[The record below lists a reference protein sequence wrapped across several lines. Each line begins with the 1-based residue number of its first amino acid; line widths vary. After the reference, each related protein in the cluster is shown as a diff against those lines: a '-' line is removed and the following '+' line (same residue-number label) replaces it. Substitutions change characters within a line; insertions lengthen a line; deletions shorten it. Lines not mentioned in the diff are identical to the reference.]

1 MKRRLLAQLLSL
13 GMCALFMSSSASAQE
28 AQKAEF
34 TLSMGTVA
42 TKGTPWSKQLEDMKK
57 RIEKDSNGRIKVKLF
72 FGTAG
77 GEKAIARQ
85 VKSGQLQGAGVTLG
99 ALATLVPEMNVF
111 ELPYLFD
118 NYAQADSIID
128 KHLFGP
134 TEEILKTYGLQLY
147 IFSENGY
154 RDFAATDRCIRKPED
169 LKELKMRAQE
179 SWVHEETYRAFGGNP
194 VRIPVPETLEA
205 LNTGNVQGFD
215 NTILYAFAASWT
227 QAVKHWTRSAHIYQ
241 PAALVYNKDW
251 FDKLP
256 KDLQEL
262 LLSQRAEETKR
273 GRDLIRAIE
282 PKLVTNLK
290 ASKIEVCEL
299 TAAERAE
306 FVKRSKVVHDKF
318 KKQGGKRGAEL
329 LDLVN
334 KNKK

>member
-1 MKRRLLAQLLSL
+1 MKRRVCSQLLL
-13 GMCALFMSSSASAQE
+13 VALCGLFTSSAIAQE
-28 AQKAEF
+28 APKEQYV
-34 TLSMGTVA
+34 LSMGTVA

-57 RIEKDSNGRIKVKLF
+57 RIEKASNGRIKVKLF

-85 VKSGQLQGAGVTLG
+85 VKNGQLQGAGITLG

-118 NYAQADSIID
+118 SYAQADAIID
-128 KHLFGP
+128 GYLFKP
-134 TEEILKTYGLQLY
+134 TEEILQAYGFQLY

-154 RDFAATDRCIRKPED
+154 RDFATADRCIRKPAD
-169 LKELKMRAQE
+169 LGGLKMRAQE

-215 NTILYAFAASWT
+215 NTVLYAFAASWH
-227 QAVKHWTRSAHIYQ
+227 QAVKYWTRSGHIYQ
-241 PAALVYNKDW
+241 PAVLVYNKDW

-262 LLSQRAEETKR
+262 LLAEREAETVR
-273 GRDLIRAIE
+273 GRKLIRAIE
-282 PKLVTNLK
+282 PKLVDNLK
-290 ASKIEVCEL
+290 AAKIEICEL
-299 TAAERAE
+299 SAAERGE
-306 FVKRSKVVHDKF
+306 FVKRVKPVYDKF
-318 KKQGGKRGAEL
+318 RKEGGKRGVEL
-329 LDLVN
+329 LDLVL